1 MEESAGLG
9 VLVQT
14 SPFSL
19 FYPPFYQ
26 CSFTVTKKIVLGCIR
41 MYFLLKKRLPTQH
54 PVNSTTCS
62 TYYART

>member
-1 MEESAGLG
+1 MEESACLG
-9 VLVQT
+9 VLVET

-19 FYPPFYQ
+19 FYPPSYQ

-41 MYFLLKKRLPTQH
+41 MYFLLKKTLPTQH

-62 TYYART
+62 TCCAGT